1 MVPRYKNVFAFEKEY
16 PLKGPSSQVF
26 VSDHNKQK
34 IPHAFYYILLK
45 PIVKAPAWDTGW
57 LNRRSAQKQV
67 LFLPLL

>member
-1 MVPRYKNVFAFEKEY
+1 MVPRYKNVFASEKEY

-45 PIVKAPAWDTGW
+45 PIVKAPAWDT
-57 LNRRSAQKQV
+57 R
-67 LFLPLL
+67 